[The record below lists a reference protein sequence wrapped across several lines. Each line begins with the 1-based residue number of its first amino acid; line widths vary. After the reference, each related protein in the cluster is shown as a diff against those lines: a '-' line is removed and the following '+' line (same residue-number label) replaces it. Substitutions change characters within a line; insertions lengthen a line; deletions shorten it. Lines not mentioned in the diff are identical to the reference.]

1 MQRVYLIVFSLLFI
15 NVNGQERKNAI
26 KLEPLSLTNNFLEIG
41 LEHQINEFKT
51 TEITI
56 GIIGL
61 YEPKVEGNY
70 YETYSYKANGFFIK
84 TNYKKVFSNFIKTNK
99 TTFNGMYF
107 SPEIAFANFSESRKY
122 STNYNN
128 TYQEN
133 SSEFDIQA
141 LTFMF
146 NLGAKITFK
155 NRILL
160 DGFLGIGS
168 CFDNRNKSITIY
180 NSKENNFI
188 ARRYF
193 ETNRFATQLGLKIG
207 YLF

>member
-1 MQRVYLIVFSLLFI
+1 MQRVYSIVFILLFI

-26 KLEPLSLTNNFLEIG
+26 KLEPLTLTNNFLEIG
-41 LEHQINEFKT
+41 LEHQINEYKT

-61 YEPKVEGNY
+61 YEPKMSGNY
-70 YETYSYKANGFFIK
+70 YGTYSYKANGFFIK

-107 SPEIAFANFSESRKY
+107 SPEIAFAKFTESRKY
-122 STNYNN
+122 TTNYNN
-128 TYQEN
+128 TYKEN

-141 LTFMF
+141 LSFMF

-168 CFDNRNKSITIY
+168 CFDNRNTSITIY
-180 NSKENNFI
+180 NYKENNFI